1 MHLFDQPI
9 LGVAILLLLL
19 MLVSV
24 KQAST
29 GSILEKPAGN
39 LLAQLVNIFNL
50 FFLLVVNPLA
60 AIALI
65 MPGLPQLDP
74 THFTVPG
81 SWLLTGVEILA
92 LQVYVAGFGLMA
104 WALSTLGRNYQLG
117 GSEPRAEDQMVTDGP
132 YTSIRHPMYTAALCI
147 SLGLAW
153 PVQSWA
159 FLSVFIVYLI
169 LILALIPMEEQGL
182 QKAYGAADAD
192 YQRRTR
198 MLLPSVC

>member
-153 PVQSWA
+153 LVQSWA

>member
-1 MHLFDQPI
+1 
-9 LGVAILLLLL
+9 
-19 MLVSV
+19 
-24 KQAST
+24 
-29 GSILEKPAGN
+29 
-39 LLAQLVNIFNL
+39 
-50 FFLLVVNPLA
+50 
-60 AIALI
+60 
-65 MPGLPQLDP
+65 
-74 THFTVPG
+74 
-81 SWLLTGVEILA
+81 
-92 LQVYVAGFGLMA
+92 
-104 WALSTLGRNYQLG
+104 
-117 GSEPRAEDQMVTDGP
+117 MVTDGP

-153 PVQSWA
+153 LVQSWA